1 MKQNMGKPDRI
12 LRILAVIAIAVLYV
26 ADVISGTL
34 ALILGIVAIA
44 FVITSLVG
52 VCPLYLPLKLSTK
65 KPSV

>member
-1 MKQNMGKPDRI
+1 MKQNMGKSDKI

-52 VCPLYLPLKLSTK
+52 FCPLYLPLKLSTK